1 MSKNRSFKII
11 ILGNQAVGK
20 TSILEQYINKSFN
33 NKYKATLGANFL
45 TKKVVMD
52 KGEIMLQIWDTAGQ
66 ELFQS
71 LGTSFY
77 RGSDACVL
85 VFDVTSSK
93 SFENLQP
100 WREEFIFQIGQDQ
113 SIPFLV
119 IANKI
124 DLDDQR
130 VVSKGRAKKWC
141 DEYNLLYCE
150 CSAKNG
156 VGIVDGFNELCMSIL
171 ENAKSDEDLFNPN
184 IQLKRSFVKKKKC
197 KC

>member
-1 MSKNRSFKII
+1 M
-11 ILGNQAVGK
+11 
-20 TSILEQYINKSFN
+20 
-33 NKYKATLGANFL
+33 
-45 TKKVVMD
+45 
-52 KGEIMLQIWDTAGQ
+52 
-66 ELFQS
+66 
-71 LGTSFY
+71 
-77 RGSDACVL
+77 
-85 VFDVTSSK
+85 
-93 SFENLQP
+93 
-100 WREEFIFQIGQDQ
+100 
-113 SIPFLV
+113 

-124 DLDDQR
+124 DLEDQR